1 MTFFDVQDASNSSSA
16 GVTSVSAT
24 FASTVTSGNCVIGV
38 IMWGSTVND
47 LTSVTDD
54 KGNTYTVKDTLLN
67 LDGGSA
73 SSFIL
78 GNITNGPKTVSANFS
93 ASVAND
99 VIIISEFSGVAASS
113 DPTDVHHAQTQARP
127 GTGTDAISSGAATT
141 TVNGDLIFGGAFDA
155 SGANTT
161 FTAGTSFTLGTT
173 NSGLS
178 RHAADEFRTQASA
191 GSVSATFTGN
201 QSGADYF
208 VFMIAAKAATSAT
221 TRYVFSQ
228 FQDRPIGKFGA
239 SEQQFQ
245 TFESFG
251 GDKFPLRYDY
261 QSSQQEVFIRKVNV
275 SDHQFQ
281 TLSPFIK
288 AVDVTTPTWVQQ
300 ESYPVFIYQF
310 NVSDQQFESWPFQGS
325 IFSITPQGWAS
336 PSPDILIV
344 PFNVIH
350 QQFQSFEPQ
359 GIISP
364 FTRIVY
370 SESPEIS
377 ILQFNVSQQQFQS
390 LEPQGLIFSITP
402 QGWAS
407 PSPDILIVPFNT
419 ALQQFEAFASLGNVA
434 SPSTPK
440 GWMSQTPEYE
450 IFIRGFGPYLQQ
462 FGTDFEPIGLIGSPV
477 SPQGWMGQQ
486 PSYELL
492 IRSFN
497 VSQQQFGAFGPL
509 GSIAPPPPK
518 TLKPSWLVMARRRG
532 RR

>member
-344 PFNVIH
+344 PFN
-350 QQFQSFEPQ
+350 
-359 GIISP
+359 
-364 FTRIVY
+364 
-370 SESPEIS
+370 
-377 ILQFNVSQQQFQS
+377 
-390 LEPQGLIFSITP
+390 
-402 QGWAS
+402 
-407 PSPDILIVPFNT
+407 T